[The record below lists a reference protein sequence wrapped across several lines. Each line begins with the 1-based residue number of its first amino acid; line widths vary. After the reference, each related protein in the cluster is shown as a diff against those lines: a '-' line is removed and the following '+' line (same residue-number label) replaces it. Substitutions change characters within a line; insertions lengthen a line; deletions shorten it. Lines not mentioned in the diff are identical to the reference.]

1 MTFNSSPTYSYFD
14 HPNRV
19 CMTYFNHLCLSM
31 RFSFIFLKASA
42 AAFVHAICPSC
53 FITNTSET
61 HAQVGYLLENSGC
74 RNSSHSYSPVRSQS
88 NILPLH
94 LSDVSSNTNTN
105 QNTNTNTNEEI
116 LFRV

>member
-53 FITNTSET
+53 FITNTSDT
-61 HAQVGYLLENSGC
+61 HGQVGYLLENSGC
-74 RNSSHSYSPVRSQS
+74 RNSSHSHVRSQS

-105 QNTNTNTNEEI
+105 QNTNTNEEI